1 MKRDWMQPAT
11 LFLCSALLFLN
22 GLQAY
27 RLERYQDEMEQETAY
42 LRHTVEQQADRIA
55 SLIRVELEE
64 SGQLVEKYD
73 LIPTGID
80 RENKVLTAQVSVT
93 LKEWYED
100 TEVTL
105 LATLDGGK
113 SSVELEHDG
122 SGLFKSDLAV
132 PMEENRELVLN
143 AIISRGG
150 QSKQEY
156 LTAWSD
162 LGMLLP
168 LQNSGGGWSGP
179 TYANGVLSS
188 QFHISIEG
196 REAAPGP
203 IKHPEFWVYQ
213 NGDLVQTLEAV
224 ATSYGTTSK
233 GNDYMIDHW
242 SLRCAPEDVI
252 NIRFRCEDEYGLG
265 YDFLFADWS
274 VQEIAGE
281 VGAASSV
288 AQAYREGSAPLV
300 LFWPE

>member
-1 MKRDWMQPAT
+1 MKRNWMQPAT
-11 LFLCSALLFLN
+11 LGLCTVLLVLN

-27 RLERYQDEMEQETAY
+27 RLERYQDEMERETAY

-64 SGQLVEKYD
+64 AGQLVEKYD

-100 TEVTL
+100 TEVIL

-122 SGLFKSDLAV
+122 SGAFVGELALSLK
-132 PMEENRELVLN
+132 ENGELVLN
-143 AIISRGG
+143 AIINGG
-150 QSKQEY
+150 GHTKQEY

-162 LGMLLP
+162 LGILLP
-168 LQNSGGGWSGP
+168 LQSSGGGWSGP
-179 TYANGVLSS
+179 TYKNGVLSS
-188 QFHISIEG
+188 QFHINIEG
-196 REAAPGP
+196 RESLPGP

-213 NGDLVQTLEAV
+213 NGNLVQTLEAV
-224 ATSYGTTSK
+224 TDSYATSSNGVSYTV
-233 GNDYMIDHW
+233 DHW
-242 SLRCAPEDVI
+242 NLACAPEDMI
-252 NIRFRCEDEYGLG
+252 DIRFRCEDEYGLG
-265 YDFLFADWS
+265 YDFLFATWTA
-274 VQEIAGE
+274 QETTGE

-288 AQAYREGSAPLV
+288 TQAYREGSAPLA